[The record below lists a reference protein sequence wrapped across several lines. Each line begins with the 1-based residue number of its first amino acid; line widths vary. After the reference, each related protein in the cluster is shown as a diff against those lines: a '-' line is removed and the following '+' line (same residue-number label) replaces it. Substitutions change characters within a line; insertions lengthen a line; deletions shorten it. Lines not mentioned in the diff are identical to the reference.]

1 MAQSQNT
8 TSSTSTKETDK
19 ADTDALK
26 AQIDTLKA
34 DLASI
39 TDMLGEIGVR
49 RKDETL
55 EAAKA
60 RYASARSE
68 GERLYSEA
76 RHRAEDAQDQ
86 ALEAI
91 RRQPATAIGLAVG
104 MGFLFGFLTS
114 RK

>member
-1 MAQSQNT
+1 MAQSDT
-8 TSSTSTKETDK
+8 TTRSKGSGD
-19 ADTDALK
+19 AGQDTEALM

-39 TDMLGEIGVR
+39 TELLGDIGAR
-49 RKDETL
+49 RTGETL
-55 EAAKA
+55 ESAKA

-68 GERLYSEA
+68 GERLYGEA

-91 RRQPATAIGLAVG
+91 RRQPATAIGIAVG
-104 MGFLFGFLTS
+104 LGFLFGFLTS